1 MRPRSMS
8 ARNTSPIRASL
19 ADDMP
24 TVYGSARGRGSAAAA
39 ANDSASNGRNN
50 ERIFM
55 RIFSLFKSAIL
66 RSFFLDSEDHRFFR
80 RRENSKPL
88 GINEPRSV
96 NAAVV
101 GFLRERPWPTISGSP
116 RSYYLAG
123 RGPSNRITRFAIC
136 HPSGVFLQ
144 SSK

>member
-66 RSFFLDSEDHRFFR
+66 RSFFLDSADHRFFPPEGKLKAF
-80 RRENSKPL
+80 RETLK
-88 GINEPRSV
+88 
-96 NAAVV
+96 
-101 GFLRERPWPTISGSP
+101 
-116 RSYYLAG
+116 YL
-123 RGPSNRITRFAIC
+123 PD
-136 HPSGVFLQ
+136 
-144 SSK
+144 SSS